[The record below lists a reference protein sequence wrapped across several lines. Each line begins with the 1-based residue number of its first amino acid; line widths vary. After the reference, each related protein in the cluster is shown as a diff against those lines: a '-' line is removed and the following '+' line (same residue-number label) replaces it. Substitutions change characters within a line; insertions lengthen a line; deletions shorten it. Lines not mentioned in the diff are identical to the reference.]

1 MPKAATQQSDTVAAP
16 PPLPF
21 TSLPPVT
28 PIKPAVDIEMP
39 KKPVRPLTAYHT
51 FFQIEHAY
59 IVQTMDG
66 EDSDKSLHDDK
77 VYLDYV
83 PERYR
88 QIKLSPEWY
97 FGPGK
102 RRKKR
107 RHRKGHGKVGFL
119 ELSRMIASRWAKLDE
134 TNPEVKSFVQKIADQ
149 ELAEYR
155 REMKA
160 YNRYIKDNDLSKLPS
175 SASST
180 TTKTKNTKKRKQ
192 EHGGSEQSSQEEGAA
207 QVISSTQS
215 EHRRVTLECTTD
227 QEEDGSPPCVITPS
241 STSTSLESADEL
253 GPLFVLG
260 NDLNGFSYLPAA
272 KF

>member
-1 MPKAATQQSDTVAAP
+1 
-16 PPLPF
+16 
-21 TSLPPVT
+21 
-28 PIKPAVDIEMP
+28 
-39 KKPVRPLTAYHT
+39 
-51 FFQIEHAY
+51 
-59 IVQTMDG
+59 MDGG
-66 EDSDKSLHDDK
+66 EDSSTTTDKSIIHDDK

-83 PERYR
+83 PDRYR

-107 RHRKGHGKVGFL
+107 KHRKQHGKIGFL

-155 REMKA
+155 REMKV
-160 YNRYIKDNDLSKLPS
+160 YNSYMKDKDLSKVPS
-175 SASST
+175 CASST
-180 TTKTKNTKKRKQ
+180 TTKTKETKKRKQ

-207 QVISSTQS
+207 QVSSTPSS
-215 EHRRVTLECTTD
+215 EYRRITLDCPG
-227 QEEDGSPPCVITPS
+227 QQEDGSPPCVITPS
-241 STSTSLESADEL
+241 STSTSLESVDEL
-253 GPLFVLG
+253 GPFILG
-260 NDLNGFSYLPAA
+260 NDLNGFSYLPAT